1 MEFAA
6 EEGQSF
12 SPDCPALLLPA
23 LSIGNVG
30 QFATDLL
37 ISSVRAKRVGYLDEP
52 SVLPCVGNDAFAPV
66 PQGDLSLSL
75 EAYESALH
83 GLTLIQQR
91 SPVIKGMMISFA
103 RNMADFIHS
112 IGKNHVLILSSL
124 DSGRRKRI
132 DASSNMQIYYLSSVS
147 DDGSNQDCENLGWK
161 KLDKYDP
168 CQRRWKYL
176 ESLAGG
182 ASPDDEELITDE
194 EEFTESDY
202 YASLP
207 FSALFTCLKAKG
219 LKVTCLLCYCSEGD
233 NISDSF
239 QLAHATCKLL
249 GLNPEKFH
257 GNEGGGWMIP
267 LSWKSVYGPPPDMTL
282 F

>member
-6 EEGQSF
+6 EEGKSF
-12 SPDCPALLLPA
+12 SSDSHTLLLPA

-30 QFATDLL
+30 QLAIDLL
-37 ISSVRAKRVGYLDEP
+37 ISSLRATKVGYLDEP

-75 EAYESALH
+75 EAYESAMH
-83 GLTLIQQR
+83 GLALIQQR
-91 SPVIKGMMISFA
+91 SPIIKGMMISFA
-103 RNMADFIHS
+103 RNMAEFIHS
-112 IGKNHVLILSSL
+112 IGKKDVLVLSSL
-124 DSGRRKRI
+124 DSGRRKQI
-132 DASSNMQIYYLSSVS
+132 DASSDLQIYYVSSVS
-147 DDGSNQDCENLGWK
+147 DDGSNPDCENLGWK
-161 KLDKYDP
+161 KLDEYDSS
-168 CQRRWKYL
+168 QRRWKYL
-176 ESLAGG
+176 DSLAGG
-182 ASPDDEELITDE
+182 VSPDDEELLTDE
-194 EEFTESDY
+194 EELTESDY
-202 YASLP
+202 YASMP
-207 FSALFTCLKAKG
+207 FSVLFSCLKAKG

-239 QLAHATCKLL
+239 QLAHAACKLV

-267 LSWKSVYGPPPDMTL
+267 FSWKSVYGPPPDMSL